1 MPIYKDKERDTWFCK
16 FNYKDW
22 RDETKTKLKRGF
34 RTKKEA
40 QEWEREFLQV
50 QQADMDM
57 EFSKF
62 VDVYFTD
69 KAPRLKERTIETKRI
84 MLDTRIIPYFG
95 KLRMNAIKPAD
106 IMKWQNDMMDQ
117 DYKPTY
123 LRMLQ
128 NQVTAVFNHAER
140 FYGLKDNPC
149 KKIDKMGKANARELN
164 FWTKEE
170 YDRFIQNFDEKEE
183 MYRLSIC
190 NVCAHSDAFSMP
202 YSHCH
207 LGIQM
212 K

>member
-1 MPIYKDKERDTWFCK
+1 MG
-16 FNYKDW
+16 
-22 RDETKTKLKRGF
+22 KRISS
-34 RTKKEA
+34 
-40 QEWEREFLQV
+40 V

-95 KLRMNAIKPAD
+95 KLRMNGIKPAD
-106 IMKWQNDMMDQ
+106 IMKWQNDMMNQ
-117 DYKPTY
+117 GYKPTY

-149 KKIDKMGKANARELN
+149 KKIDKMGKANAKELN

-170 YDRFIQNFDEKEE
+170 YDRF
-183 MYRLSIC
+183 
-190 NVCAHSDAFSMP
+190 
-202 YSHCH
+202 
-207 LGIQM
+207 M